1 MKTSKVLRAARDEKQ
16 IFALG
21 SSGVAEPGGAGGKVC
36 LDGKL
41 AIFPAD
47 KGKGI
52 AHHEACI
59 LTLSVIHRLV
69 DDAVQ
74 ANFDDNAGRIQRI
87 QRPCPPVRL
96 FPVPNQPLMKPRAA
110 K

>member
-1 MKTSKVLRAARDEKQ
+1 LKTSKVLRAARDEKQ

-59 LTLSVIHRLV
+59 LTLSVNTALLMTLSRRILTIM
-69 DDAVQ
+69 Q
-74 ANFDDNAGRIQRI
+74 AGYSVSSGRVRQSDFFQYRI
-87 QRPCPPVRL
+87 SHL
-96 FPVPNQPLMKPRAA
+96 
-110 K
+110 

>member
-1 MKTSKVLRAARDEKQ
+1 LKTSKVLRAARDEKQ

-21 SSGVAEPGGAGGKVC
+21 SSGVAEPGGKVC

-59 LTLSVIHRLV
+59 LTLSVNTALLMTLSRRILTIM
-69 DDAVQ
+69 Q
-74 ANFDDNAGRIQRI
+74 AGYSVSSGRVRQSDFFQYRI
-87 QRPCPPVRL
+87 SHL
-96 FPVPNQPLMKPRAA
+96 
-110 K
+110 